1 MEPPTYSRRV
11 ADAVRAR
18 LRETGKTQ
26 LDIVDAT
33 GIPRTTLNRRM
44 TGLSPFT
51 TTELALIA
59 AFLETSSSAL
69 MYAAENVGA
78 A

>member
-1 MEPPTYSRRV
+1 METLTYSRRV
-11 ADAVRAR
+11 ADAIRAR

-26 LDIVDAT
+26 LDIVAAT

-51 TTELALIA
+51 TTELVLIA
-59 AFLETSSSAL
+59 EFLDTSSSAL
-69 MYAAENVGA
+69 MHAAESA